1 MGLRQWVVVVSVLS
15 VVLVVAVVVL
25 AVLLK
30 RERARSAEL
39 RAARAGLAE
48 QGSGVLGTSGVL
60 GSSASGA
67 SDSHIVFPPDTSS
80 DTVVRELLDSIA
92 SASIIV
98 DFSGQVRF
106 SSLLAQSWKLTRS
119 SRVVVPQLEDL
130 VQQVQSDGIRRVRE
144 ISFMAPGMPAMT
156 TWLRVMVKKIAP
168 ERILILAD
176 DRSREHRFEQQRRD
190 FVTNVAHELKTPSGA
205 IGLLAET
212 IASATDDAQ
221 AVQYFAGRIGVET
234 RRLNDLVAKLIEL
247 ERVQDTD
254 TAEDDREEIDVG
266 AELASV
272 MGEME
277 TAAAARNVELVTT
290 FNGVEG
296 NEADRQDGDQNY
308 DQNDLQRGG
317 QTSQQSDHQRE
328 LLVVKGQHSLL
339 HSALKNLIENAIK
352 YSPEGS
358 KVSVIVEPGREGEIL
373 IRVIDRGAGISQDDL
388 PRIFERFY
396 RTDSAR
402 SSKTG
407 GTGIGL
413 SIVKHSVERLHGK
426 VTVWSR
432 KGEGSTFTVS
442 LPRVDVK
449 QQEDGKQQEES
460 KQQEREAS

>member
-1 MGLRQWVVVVSVLS
+1 MTEQESGVLS
-15 VVLVVAVVVL
+15 V
-25 AVLLK
+25 
-30 RERARSAEL
+30 
-39 RAARAGLAE
+39 
-48 QGSGVLGTSGVL
+48 SGVF
-60 GSSASGA
+60 GSSASDT
-67 SDSHIVFPPDTSS
+67 SDSHIVFPPGTSS

-144 ISFMAPGMPAMT
+144 ISFVAPGTPAMT

-254 TAEDDREEIDVG
+254 ATEDDREEIDVDT
-266 AELASV
+266 ELASV

-277 TAAAARNVELVTT
+277 PAAAARNVELVTT
-290 FNGVEG
+290 FNDTDG
-296 NEADRQDGDQNY
+296 NQN
-308 DQNDLQRGG
+308 
-317 QTSQQSDHQRE
+317 DHQRE
-328 LLVVKGQHSLL
+328 SLMVKGQHSLL

-442 LPRVDVK
+442 LPLV
-449 QQEDGKQQEES
+449 DGKQQEES